1 MDVYL
6 LIYFS
11 ACVCICIA
19 ARVLI
24 CSISESVC
32 MYVRT
37 YVLVLILTG
46 IREARK
52 NEAQALVVFPCV
64 LKILPQYIFNKKDPI
79 VIGS

>member
-1 MDVYL
+1 MYL
-6 LIYFS
+6 
-11 ACVCICIA
+11 C
-19 ARVLI
+19 
-24 CSISESVC
+24 
-32 MYVRT
+32 T